1 MIKLIIFDLDGP
13 ILDSFET
20 AKTAIS
26 KTRKNLIES
35 GTIAENKLP
44 QPTDDAITKSWGLPG
59 DMTIAQM
66 FGSLSQE
73 EVKQFMA
80 AWASDEQNSVNLIN
94 GAPET
99 LDQLRKM
106 GYYMGVLTSRAR
118 NLGVHL
124 SPLDLE
130 KLFDFIQSW
139 HNPALG
145 EARLICKNH
154 SISPCHKPDPLVFK
168 KIFGWAEGK
177 GVKKEEMV
185 LIDDT
190 LIGKKAAE
198 GVGINFLG
206 VCTGPLD
213 SKEKWQQYGKLDQKQ
228 VLSSIVELPNWLE
241 EHGRT

>member
-20 AKTAIS
+20 AKAAIS

-35 GTIAENKLP
+35 GAIAENKLP
-44 QPTDDAITKSWGLPG
+44 QPTDDTITKSWGLPG

-66 FGSLSQE
+66 FGSLSRE

-80 AWASDEQNSVNLIN
+80 AWASDEQNSVNLIK

-124 SPLDLE
+124 SSLNLE

-145 EARLICKNH
+145 EVRLIYKNH
-154 SISPCHKPDPLVFK
+154 STSSCYKPDPLVFRE
-168 KIFGWAEGK
+168 IFTWAEGK
-177 GVKKEEMV
+177 RIKKEETV

-213 SKEKWQQYGKLDQKQ
+213 SKEKWQQYGGLDQKQ
-228 VLSSIVELPNWLE
+228 VLSSIIELPNWLK
-241 EHGRT
+241 EHGRV